1 MLAFG
6 DRCQCLLHCADG
18 GGERPAANDRNT
30 EIEKILNKEKRHY
43 IPMIDKILIANRGE
57 IALRIIRACRELGIE
72 TVAVYSTADKNALHA
87 QIADRSVCIGG
98 ARSTDSYLNSRAIL
112 AACEITGARAI
123 HPGFGFLSE
132 SSRFVRLCDRCGIKW
147 IGPGAEAMEAMGD
160 KANAKAT
167 MIKAGVP
174 VVRGSDGVVAD
185 LDEAKRI
192 SAEIGYPVLVKAS
205 AGGGG
210 RGIRRADSEK
220 DLESALTAAK
230 QEALRFFGN
239 DDVYIEKFIVNPRHV
254 ELQILADEHGNVIH
268 LGERDCSCQRRN
280 QKVLEES
287 PSPIMTPELR
297 ERMGEAAVKA
307 AKACGYQN
315 AGTVEFLV
323 DNDRNFYFMEM
334 NARIQV
340 EHPVTEMETGI
351 DLIKQQIM
359 IADGMPLGI
368 KQEDVKLC
376 GHTIECRINAED
388 PKNGFRP
395 CPGRIESV
403 HCPGG
408 FGVRIDTAVYQGY
421 EIPQYYDNMIA
432 KLIVH
437 GQDREEAITKMRVA
451 LGEMLIEGVQT
462 NIDYQLNLLRDKEFR
477 SGRFDIGFLN
487 RKDFS

>member
-1 MLAFG
+1 
-6 DRCQCLLHCADG
+6 
-18 GGERPAANDRNT
+18 
-30 EIEKILNKEKRHY
+30 
-43 IPMIDKILIANRGE
+43 MIDKILIANRGE

-98 ARSTDSYLNSRAIL
+98 PRSTDSYLNTRALL
-112 AACEITGARAI
+112 AACEITGAQAI

-147 IGPGAEAMEAMGD
+147 IGPGADAMDAMGD
-160 KANAKAT
+160 KANAKAA

-174 VVRGSDGVVAD
+174 VVMGSDGVVND

-192 SAEIGYPVLVKAS
+192 AKEIGYPILVKAS

-210 RGIRRADSEK
+210 RGIRKADSEK
-220 DLESALTAAK
+220 ELEPAITAAK

-239 DDVYIEKFIVNPRHV
+239 DDVYIEKFIVNPRHI
-254 ELQILADEHGNVIH
+254 EIQILADEHGNVIH
-268 LGERDCSCQRRN
+268 LGERDCSCQRRH

-287 PSPIMTPELR
+287 PSPVMTPELR
-297 ERMGEAAVKA
+297 EKMGDAAVRA
-307 AKACGYQN
+307 AKACGYTN

-323 DNDRNFYFMEM
+323 DKDRNFYFMEM

-340 EHPVTEMETGI
+340 EHPVTELVTDI
-351 DLIKQQIM
+351 DLVKQQIL
-359 IADGMPLGI
+359 IASGLPLDI
-368 KQEDVKLC
+368 KQEDVKLS
-376 GHTIECRINAED
+376 GHVIECRINAED
-388 PKNGFRP
+388 PKNNFRP
-395 CPGRIESV
+395 SPGKIESIHV
-403 HCPGG
+403 PGG
-408 FGVRIDTAVYQGY
+408 FGIRIDTAAYQGY

-432 KLIVH
+432 KLIVR
-437 GQDREEAITKMRVA
+437 GRDRAEAITKMTVA

-462 NIDYQLNLLRDKEFR
+462 NIDYQLNLLRDSEFVK
-477 SGRFDIGFLN
+477 GQFDIGFLD

>member
-1 MLAFG
+1 
-6 DRCQCLLHCADG
+6 
-18 GGERPAANDRNT
+18 
-30 EIEKILNKEKRHY
+30 
-43 IPMIDKILIANRGE
+43 MIDKILIANRGE
-57 IALRIIRACRELGIE
+57 IALRVIRACRELGIE
-72 TVAVYSTADKNALHA
+72 TVAVYSTADRNALHA

-98 ARSTDSYLNSRAIL
+98 ARSTDSYLNTRAIL
-112 AACEITGARAI
+112 AACEITGAQAI

-132 SSRFVRLCDRCGIKW
+132 SSRFVRLCSKCSIKW
-147 IGPGAEAMEAMGD
+147 IGPDADAMDAMGD

-174 VVRGSDGVVAD
+174 VVRGSDGIVKD
-185 LDEAKRI
+185 FDEAKRI
-192 SAEIGYPVLVKAS
+192 AADIGYPVLVKAS

-210 RGIRRADSEK
+210 RGIRRADSEAE
-220 DLESALTAAK
+220 LEKALTAAK
-230 QEALRFFGN
+230 EEALRFFGN
-239 DDVYIEKFIVNPRHV
+239 DEVYIEKFIVDPRHIEV
-254 ELQILADEHGNVIH
+254 QILADEYGNVIH

-297 ERMGEAAVKA
+297 EKMGEAAVKA
-307 AKACGYQN
+307 AKACGYKN

-323 DNDRNFYFMEM
+323 DKDKNFYFMEM

-351 DLIKQQIM
+351 DLVKQQIL
-359 IADGMPLGI
+359 IAGGKKLDI
-368 KQEDVKLC
+368 KQEDVHLC

-395 CPGRIESV
+395 CPGRIESIHV
-403 HCPGG
+403 PGG
-408 FGVRIDTAVYQGY
+408 CGVRIDTAVYQGY
-421 EIPQYYDNMIA
+421 EIPRYYDSMIA

-437 GQDREEAITKMRVA
+437 GSDRAEAITKMRVA

-462 NIDYQLNLLRDKEFR
+462 NIDYQLSLLRDEDFI
-477 SGRFDIGFLN
+477 SGNIDIGFLN